1 MNSGGTGS
9 EKTTR
14 DAVSGNPRQ
23 SVESDKAIRS
33 SMKENTTDLA
43 QLSLRNLRNLYKE
56 SETKAKDSE
65 KVMSK
70 LSTLQ
75 SLSSNALE
83 QRLESLDTPLKTL
96 EHTEGHDISPC
107 LYTLFGPEYN
117 TPLEKPELKENN
129 DMSPCLQVLFG
140 EECGDVTG
148 TSLEDALQQPLV
160 NEPEVS
166 LGYNVPLVD
175 KDASVVE
182 GTEQSKCTQLDLQ
195 GQLPA
200 QQPSVPGPEP
210 PEVQFGYQ
218 SLMDKN
224 VSVSEETEQSKHMQL
239 DLQGQLQELSYVTPS
254 RKQMTSKG
262 IGSARKT
269 RDPMSVNRPR
279 PSSSMKENPNDLA
292 QLSLRQ
298 LRNLYKEKETKAKDS
313 EKVLSKRPALQ
324 NLSSNAL
331 EQRLESVGY
340 SPRPFP
346 SERRFQILEEDCS

>member
-65 KVMSK
+65 K
-70 LSTLQ
+70 